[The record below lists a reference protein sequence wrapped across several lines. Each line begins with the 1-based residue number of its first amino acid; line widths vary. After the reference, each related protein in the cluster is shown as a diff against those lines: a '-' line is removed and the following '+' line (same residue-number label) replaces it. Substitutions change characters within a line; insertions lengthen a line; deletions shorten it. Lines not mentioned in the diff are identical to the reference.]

1 MANATSGNP
10 GIYRGYRVLA
20 AVFVAQMLTIG
31 LLTYGFGIFVHPV
44 SAEFHLSRAAMN
56 MALIIILTG
65 MALSSPIVGHLI
77 DRYSAK
83 FIMSFGAISFG
94 ICACGIA
101 LAHSVIVATVLLIP
115 LSLFAVTISH
125 VMTSAL
131 VSRWFFANRG
141 RALGIAA
148 ISGSM
153 SGVVVVPVLAWLVA
167 TFGWRTALFSFGVF
181 EGALVAALAF
191 LFVDSRPSD
200 REMAQ
205 RRLTD
210 GVHDD
215 SGPALTLSGLLAT
228 RDFWCIALATGLL
241 ISVDQAL
248 FASLVPY
255 GQERGMGLRQA
266 SLLITIIATVTI
278 VGKIGSGYLCD
289 RIDKRWL
296 LWTAATFTVT
306 FMAILA
312 SYPSD
317 FILYLGC
324 ATVGMAIGG
333 TIPVWYSAVAHRF
346 GTASYGMALG
356 LTVLVHL
363 PLQSSVV
370 WLTGRIHDRTGSYQD
385 AFIVFAALALL
396 ASLVIAPVQ
405 LKPATPVRKA
415 VQLDSEVLT

>member
-1 MANATSGNP
+1 LPNANLTQVRN
-10 GIYRGYRVLA
+10 YRGYRVLA

-31 LLTYGFGIFVHPV
+31 LLSYGFGIFVRPV
-44 SAEFHLSRAAMN
+44 SAEFHLSRAEMN
-56 MALIIILTG
+56 MALIIILTC
-65 MALSSPIVGHLI
+65 MAVSSPFVGYLI

-83 FIMSFGAISFG
+83 YIMGIGAISFG

-101 LAHSVIVATVLLIP
+101 IARSVTVAALLLIP
-115 LSLFAVTISH
+115 LSLCAVTISH

-153 SGVVVVPVLAWLVA
+153 SGVVVVPLLAWLVA

-181 EGALVAALAF
+181 EGTLVAVLAI
-191 LFVDSRPSD
+191 LFVASRPSD
-200 REMAQ
+200 LESAG
-205 RRLTD
+205 RRLAGSAQDDVSRTY
-210 GVHDD
+210 GVRDLV
-215 SGPALTLSGLLAT
+215 AA
-228 RDFWCIALATGLL
+228 RDFWCIALATGML
-241 ISVDQAL
+241 IAVDQAL
-248 FASLVPY
+248 LASLVPY
-255 GQERGMGLRQA
+255 GQERGMGVRQA
-266 SLLITIIATVTI
+266 SFLITIIASVTI
-278 VGKIGSGYLCD
+278 VGKVGSGYLCD

-296 LWTAATFTVT
+296 LWIAATFTT
-306 FMAILA
+306 IFMAILA
-312 SYPSD
+312 SGPSD
-317 FILYLGC
+317 AVLYLGC

-333 TIPVWYSAVAHRF
+333 TIPVWYAAVAHRF

-370 WLTGRIHDRTGSYQD
+370 WLTGRIHDQTGSYHN
-385 AFIVFAALALL
+385 AFFVFAALAVV

-405 LKPATPVRKA
+405 LKPSRQVRQTSGFDAKIPI
-415 VQLDSEVLT
+415 